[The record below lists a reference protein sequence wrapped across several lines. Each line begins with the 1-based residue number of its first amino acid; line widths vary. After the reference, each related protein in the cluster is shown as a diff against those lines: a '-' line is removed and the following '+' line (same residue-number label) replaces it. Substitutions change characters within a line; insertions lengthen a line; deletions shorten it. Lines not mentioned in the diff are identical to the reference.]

1 MAEQETTT
9 QADNPKPFGR
19 PTKLTAELINR
30 AREHVESFDVSTYT
44 LLPTIEG
51 LALELR
57 ISRDTIYEWEKENSD
72 FSDIVTELRAK
83 QANKL
88 IQNSLAGKYN
98 ASIAKLILSGKHGY
112 VEKNETDITSNGQ
125 TLAPVLV
132 QFVGDDDPTDNT
144 NT

>member
-19 PTKLTAELINR
+19 PTKLTAELIYK
-30 AREHVESFDVSTYT
+30 AREHVEAFDVSTYT

-57 ISRDTIYEWEKENSD
+57 ISRDTVYEWEKENTD

-112 VEKNETDITSNGQ
+112 VEKSEQDLTTNGKDIIQ
-125 TLAPVLV
+125 PILV
-132 QFVGDDDPTDNT
+132 KFVGDDDTT
-144 NT
+144 ND